1 MEEIGNSI
9 HTWLT
14 STTGAALIIGLT
26 LFVITLVMTS
36 LRWIGF
42 SITFLLLLFTLVTAF
57 AVANLDV
64 IRTCIQSPSL
74 EHSANV
80 DVKIAGFQEQILK
93 SVDSLKAEV
102 EIQKHKV
109 QVLTEELEALK
120 KAIPKNETHPAT

>member
-1 MEEIGNSI
+1 MEGFWLSI
-9 HTWLT
+9 QSWLT
-14 STTGAALIIGLT
+14 STTGAALTIGLV
-26 LFVITLVMTS
+26 LFIITMIMTS

-42 SITFLLLLFTLVTAF
+42 SITFLLLLFTLATAV

-64 IRTCIQSPSL
+64 IRTCIQSPAL

-93 SVDSLKAEV
+93 SMDSLKAEV

-109 QVLTEELEALK
+109 QALTEEIENLK
-120 KAIPKNETHPAT
+120 KAPQNVTPST